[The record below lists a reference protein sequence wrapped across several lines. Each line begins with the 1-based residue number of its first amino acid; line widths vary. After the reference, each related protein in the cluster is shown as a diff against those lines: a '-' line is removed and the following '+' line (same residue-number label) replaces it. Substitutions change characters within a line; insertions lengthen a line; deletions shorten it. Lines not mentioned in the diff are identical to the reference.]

1 MNKAGG
7 KCRDIIFKSNK
18 NQKVMC
24 VHSREARE
32 YAKVIE
38 EDPRVL
44 TYEINVQLDM
54 KKYVYVNPIDIRKE
68 YFEISWTTDF
78 LLHYV
83 DGSVGIREMV
93 IKQKLSKRSEIEK
106 LEFSRRYWSAS
117 DVLDWKIVIV
127 DKKEG

>member
-44 TYEINVQLDM
+44 TYEINIQLDM

-93 IKQKLSKRSEIEK
+93 IKSKLSKRSEIEK

>member
-1 MNKAGG
+1 
-7 KCRDIIFKSNK
+7 
-18 NQKVMC
+18 
-24 VHSREARE
+24 
-32 YAKVIE
+32 
-38 EDPRVL
+38 
-44 TYEINVQLDM
+44 M

-93 IKQKLSKRSEIEK
+93 IKSKLSKRSEIEK

>member
-54 KKYVYVNPIDIRKE
+54 KKYVYVNPIDIKE

-93 IKQKLSKRSEIEK
+93 IKSKLSKRSEIEK

>member
-1 MNKAGG
+1 MNKTGG

-93 IKQKLSKRSEIEK
+93 IKSKLSKRSEIEK

>member
-93 IKQKLSKRSEIEK
+93 IKSKLSKRSEIEK

-117 DVLDWKIVIV
+117 DFLDWKIVIV

>member
-54 KKYVYVNPIDIRKE
+54 KKYVYVNPIDSRKE

-93 IKQKLSKRSEIEK
+93 IKSKLSKRSEIEK

>member
-93 IKQKLSKRSEIEK
+93 IKSKLSKRSEIEK

>member
-18 NQKVMC
+18 NQTVMC

-93 IKQKLSKRSEIEK
+93 IKSKLSKRSEIEK

>member
-54 KKYVYVNPIDIRKE
+54 KKY
-68 YFEISWTTDF
+68 
-78 LLHYV
+78 L
-83 DGSVGIREMV
+83 G
-93 IKQKLSKRSEIEK
+93 
-106 LEFSRRYWSAS
+106 RRIFYC
-117 DVLDWKIVIV
+117 IM
-127 DKKEG
+127 

>member
-38 EDPRVL
+38 EDPKVL

-93 IKQKLSKRSEIEK
+93 IKSKLSKRSEIEK

>member
-1 MNKAGG
+1 MNTAGG

-93 IKQKLSKRSEIEK
+93 IKSKLSKRSEIEK